1 MRGMYNVKLVKT
13 IFHRCKI
20 YLPFLNESSEKTR
33 EMACFLYVRL
43 PPVLNCEKNRFARNF
58 HNTFTST
65 DHFKFWNSFCWY
77 SCVLHSPPISPSRFH
92 LKRPDVLISGI

>member
-43 PPVLNCEKNRFARNF
+43 PPC
-58 HNTFTST
+58 
-65 DHFKFWNSFCWY
+65 FK
-77 SCVLHSPPISPSRFH
+77 L
-92 LKRPDVLISGI
+92 